1 MFRLD
6 DMSVVEWLTTTRWEL
21 EMSADDRD
29 VRGLATRYGCP
40 RLGAES
46 TTCEG
51 SFGLVADLGAG
62 GISARASARQLYGPR
77 GDVRGLTGR
86 PDPGVERPLDK
97 IGRE

>member
-29 VRGLATRYGCP
+29 GRGLATRYGCP

-46 TTCEG
+46 TTCEELAW
-51 SFGLVADLGAG
+51 SLIEQAMLELQ
-62 GISARASARQLYGPR
+62 RELYR
-77 GDVRGLTGR
+77 
-86 PDPGVERPLDK
+86 PGVTYAA
-97 IGRE
+97 